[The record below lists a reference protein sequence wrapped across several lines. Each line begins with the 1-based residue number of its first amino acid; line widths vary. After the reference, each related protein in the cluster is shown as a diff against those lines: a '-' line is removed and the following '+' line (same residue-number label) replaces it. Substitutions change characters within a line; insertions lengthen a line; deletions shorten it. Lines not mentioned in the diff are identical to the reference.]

1 MKTKYP
7 VYSAFEHGYL
17 SFVLCFIPCFCLYL
31 AYATG
36 FAFLYIVAVITVFI
50 AIPVI
55 LALSASVTFLKE
67 GIIAR
72 TGFNRK
78 ISMNWDS
85 ICCCGIFSIRTLGAV
100 HSQRYIYFSRE
111 PVCLRD
117 LEKSQVLPKET
128 KDFVFLSYNKEVYE
142 TVRQLWDSNEVKFI
156 R

>member
-1 MKTKYP
+1 MKMKYP
-7 VYSAFEHGYL
+7 VYAAFEHGYL
-17 SFVLCFIPCFCLYL
+17 RFALCFIPCFCLYL

-36 FAFLYIVAVITVFI
+36 FGFLYMVAVITVFI
-50 AIPVI
+50 AVPVI

-72 TGFNRK
+72 IGFYRK
-78 ISMNWDS
+78 ISMNWDN
-85 ICCCGIFSIRTLGAV
+85 ICYCGIFSIRILGAV

-111 PVCLRD
+111 PICIKD

-128 KDFVFLSYNKEVYE
+128 KDFVFLSYNKKVCE
-142 TVRQLWDSNEVKFI
+142 TVRQLWSSDKVKYI